1 MSAMIQ
7 QRMGPREWLVFGVL
21 SVVWGGSFFFIEI
34 SLRSFPPLT
43 LVLLRASISA
53 AALIMFLGLSGRN
66 LPASPRIWLAFLLL
80 GALNIALPFVLVAW
94 GQTHIPIGLAS
105 ILNATTPLW
114 GVVVAHAFTADEKAT
129 PGKIVG
135 VLSGIAGVAM
145 MIGGDALAEL
155 GDNLLAQIACVA
167 AALSYALAGVYG
179 RRFKAMG
186 VAPVEVAAGQLI
198 AAAAIMLPLAMI
210 FDTPWRLPAPLFQSV
225 AAMACL
231 ALVSTA
237 FAYILY
243 FRLIETAGATNALLV
258 TFVIPIPAI
267 LLGTFLLGE
276 ALEPKHYAGMA
287 LIGIGLA
294 AIDGR
299 PFGWLRRARAST
311 AAPQG

>member
-1 MSAMIQ
+1 
-7 QRMGPREWLVFGVL
+7 MGPREWLVFGVL
-21 SVVWGGSFFFIEI
+21 SIVWGGSFFFIEI

-43 LVLLRASISA
+43 LVLLRATLSSA
-53 AALIMFLGLSGRN
+53 ALLVVLRITGRRLPTSLS
-66 LPASPRIWLAFLLL
+66 LWLAFLGL
-80 GALNIALPFVLVAW
+80 GALNIAIPFVLVAW

-129 PGKIVG
+129 PGKIIG
-135 VLSGIAGVAM
+135 VLSGIAGVAIM
-145 MIGGDALAEL
+145 MGADALAGL
-155 GDNLLAQIACVA
+155 GGNLLAQLACVT

-198 AAAAIMLPLAMI
+198 AAAALMLPLAVI
-210 FDTPWRLPAPLFQSV
+210 FDAPWRLPAPLFQSI

-231 ALVSTA
+231 ALISTA

-243 FRLIETAGATNALLV
+243 FRLIEKAGATNALLV

-267 LLGTFLLGE
+267 MLGTFLLGE
-276 ALEPKHYAGMA
+276 TLEPKHYAGMA
-287 LIGIGLA
+287 LIGLGLA

-299 PFGWLRRARAST
+299 PFGWLSRGRASR

>member
-1 MSAMIQ
+1 MNATIQ
-7 QRMGPREWLVFGVL
+7 QRMGPREWVIFGVL
-21 SVVWGGSFFFIEI
+21 SIVWGCSFFFIEI
-34 SLRSFPPLT
+34 SLRSFPPFT
-43 LVLLRASISA
+43 LVLLRATLSA
-53 AALIMFLGLSGRN
+53 SALLILLRLSGRR
-66 LPASPRIWLAFLLL
+66 LPASLRIWMAFLAL

-114 GVVVAHAFTADEKAT
+114 GVVVAHIFTLDERAT

-135 VLSGIAGVAM
+135 VLSGLAGVAM
-145 MIGGDALAEL
+145 MMGTDALAGL
-155 GDNLLAQIACVA
+155 GGNLLAQLACVT

-179 RRFKAMG
+179 RRFKTMG
-186 VAPVEVAAGQLI
+186 IGPVEVSCGQLV
-198 AAAAIMLPLAMI
+198 AAAAIMLPIAMI
-210 FDTPWRLPAPLFQSV
+210 FDAPWRLPAPLMQSL

-243 FRLIETAGATNALLV
+243 FRLIATAGATNSLLV

-276 ALEPKHYAGMA
+276 SLEPKHYAGMA
-287 LIGIGLA
+287 MIGLGLA

-299 PFGWLRRARAST
+299 PFAWLSRARASR